1 MSSTCCPRLIH
12 QSDSFLAVR
21 FIRLPWPLFS
31 VPTLSFGS
39 SMNPLPQAWTLLESH
54 ISNDKLGWPLNVA
67 ARYSI
72 PLKFWTWRKNSR
84 IAFASSIEVSYGY
97 SMRWQTFT
105 SGQEERMVFLRTFS
119 ANCERKN
126 CESIQNAR
134 PGDQKTGARKAPRI
148 EGALDRIQ
156 ADAPFGV
163 RPDSKA
169 IGADRPILR
178 SSDPVGFGA
187 A

>member
-1 MSSTCCPRLIH
+1 
-12 QSDSFLAVR
+12 
-21 FIRLPWPLFS
+21 
-31 VPTLSFGS
+31 
-39 SMNPLPQAWTLLESH
+39 MNPLPLAWTRLESH
-54 ISNDKLGWPLNVA
+54 ISNDKLAWPSNVA
-67 ARYSI
+67 ARFFI
-72 PLKFWTWRKNSR
+72 PLRYWTWQKNSR

-97 SMRWQTFT
+97 SMRWLTFT
-105 SGQEERMVFLRTFS
+105 SDQGERIVFLRTFS

-126 CESIQNAR
+126 SESPQTAR
-134 PGDQKTGARKAPRI
+134 SRDQKTGARKAPRV
-148 EGALDRIQ
+148 EGALERIQ

-169 IGADRPILR
+169 IGPDRPILR